1 MSNPFANWWRGRQFS
16 AALKQGNTRLA
27 ERLLQESQNSGA
39 RLSWLEKL
47 FRDKL
52 QSAQSIHQ
60 YKTEAA
66 TLSRQ
71 LRQASQRI
79 ENLEQ
84 KIEFYQPGNLILKPE
99 TEFINFIL
107 NTFNLIDHDEHK
119 LQCTGIDASVFDEF
133 EVSIVEYLKQ
143 EFAKKSTA
151 QLKAALKDAHED
163 IDRLKNGQDPAYS
176 LELTPHVYFMKYFL
190 GNVYGAYLAWFLIYK
205 SGLLPTKLNILD
217 IAAGPGTIAY
227 GLALLLQSSSSF
239 FPMPAMHISYYS
251 LEQQASF
258 QYRGLQ
264 LWRRYIEPQQTATN
278 AYFRFDTYNF
288 LDYYDQPKKI
298 PENFFDFIVISHCFF
313 SDPDQR
319 MKSYKI
325 YAEVFSNCLTNKG
338 YVLLIIQ
345 GRKLFKAY
353 NVRPN
358 EDGNQEATVV
368 RRFVEELGLT
378 IEWYKYITSTGK
390 RTPTP
395 SNEFAKFA
403 EQNLPPQNYMGVL
416 MQQYL
421 GIQYKSNYVLDDYV
435 ILAKK

>member
-84 KIEFYQPGNLILKPE
+84 KLEFYQPEPLLLKPE
-99 TEFINFIL
+99 TEFINFIV

-143 EFAKKSTA
+143 EFEKKSTV

-190 GNVYGAYLAWFLIYK
+190 GNVYGAYLAWFFIYK

-217 IAAGPGTIAY
+217 IAAGPGTVVY
-227 GLALLLQSSSSF
+227 GLVLLQS
-239 FPMPAMHISYYS
+239 
-251 LEQQASF
+251 
-258 QYRGLQ
+258 
-264 LWRRYIEPQQTATN
+264 
-278 AYFRFDTYNF
+278 
-288 LDYYDQPKKI
+288 
-298 PENFFDFIVISHCFF
+298 
-313 SDPDQR
+313 
-319 MKSYKI
+319 
-325 YAEVFSNCLTNKG
+325 
-338 YVLLIIQ
+338 
-345 GRKLFKAY
+345 
-353 NVRPN
+353 
-358 EDGNQEATVV
+358 
-368 RRFVEELGLT
+368 
-378 IEWYKYITSTGK
+378 ITSFLPRGK
-390 RTPTP
+390 RRVAQSQTD
-395 SNEFAKFA
+395 NFAS
-403 EQNLPPQNYMGVL
+403 LRV
-416 MQQYL
+416 
-421 GIQYKSNYVLDDYV
+421 
-435 ILAKK
+435 